1 MANQIA
7 IASTMISVCD
17 FISYAKRAGL
27 DPETVL
33 ESIGQGAAASW
44 NLNNLRPNLLLETA
58 SWILK
63 FMR

>member
-1 MANQIA
+1 
-7 IASTMISVCD
+7 VCD